1 MLQKIVSLT
10 DQNQVSIP
18 MWMVKSW
25 GEEKPTKL
33 VVTKIGDEVRMRP
46 VKNFWS
52 LAGSMKSKTT
62 LSDEQLQ
69 KAKESFE
76 SEWPDKI

>member
-1 MLQKIVSLT
+1 
-10 DQNQVSIP
+10 